1 MLVTSRDGWERT
13 CPDLSKKILLH
24 YLIDDWQQQEDCRV
38 QVCFGFLVGSPAGS
52 SATSMC
58 IDFVVVHQ
66 SSLCSRLSQTEC
78 REIRQRRHLSSMG
91 QYFSEKHSKHRTS
104 VIAKSERSNFLQESL
119 DKH

>member
-1 MLVTSRDGWERT
+1 MTNKLSGWEIGT
-13 CPDLSKKILLH
+13 SPDDM
-24 YLIDDWQQQEDCRV
+24 YL
-38 QVCFGFLVGSPAGS
+38 G

-58 IDFVVVHQ
+58 IDFVAVHQ